1 MNIIYQK
8 FHITYPQDI
17 IMIVKFIN
25 GYAFYFTETGE
36 LLDTTLEWTGT
47 LLGEIPT
54 PDWDVPLSEG

>member
-8 FHITYPQDI
+8 FHVTYPEDMM
-17 IMIVKFIN
+17 MIVKFIN

-36 LLDTTLEWTGT
+36 LLDSTLEWTGV

-54 PDWDVPLSEG
+54 PDWDVPQSEE

>member
-25 GYAFYFTETGE
+25 GYAFYFTENGE
-36 LLDTTLEWTGT
+36 LLDSTLEWTGV
-47 LLGEIPT
+47 LLGGIST
-54 PDWDVPLSEG
+54 PDWDLPQIEE